1 MAKVKDGFVLRE
13 VAGQAVVIA
22 VGEASKSFHG
32 MINLNETG
40 RVIWQAVEQG
50 LDVDAIAQKLVQ
62 DYEVDMELAHRDA
75 VSMLEQ
81 MESAGILEK

>member
-1 MAKVKDGFVLRE
+1 MAKIKDGFVLRE

-22 VGEASKSFHG
+22 VGEASKNFHG

-40 RVIWQAVEQG
+40 KVIWQAVEQG
-50 LDVDAIAQKLVQ
+50 IDVDGIAQKLVQ
-62 DYEVDMELAHRDA
+62 EYAVDMELARRDV

-81 MESAGILEK
+81 MESVGILEK

>member
-1 MAKVKDGFVLRE
+1 MAKIKDGFVLRE

-32 MINLNETG
+32 MINLNETS

>member
-1 MAKVKDGFVLRE
+1 MAKIKDGFVLRE

-22 VGEASKSFHG
+22 VGEASKSFHS

-50 LDVDAIAQKLVQ
+50 MDVDAIAQKLVQ
-62 DYEVDMELAHRDA
+62 DYEVDMELAHSDV

>member
-1 MAKVKDGFVLRE
+1 MAKIKDGFVLRE

-22 VGEASKSFHG
+22 VGEASKNFHG

-40 RVIWQAVEQG
+40 KVIWQAVEQG
-50 LDVDAIAQKLVQ
+50 IDVDGIAQKLVQ
-62 DYEVDMELAHRDA
+62 EYAVDMELARRDV

-81 MESAGILEK
+81 MESVGILDK

>member
-1 MAKVKDGFVLRE
+1 MAKIKDGFVLRE

-22 VGEASKSFHG
+22 VGEASKNFHG

-40 RVIWQAVEQG
+40 KVIWQAVEQG
-50 LDVDAIAQKLVQ
+50 IDVDGIAQKLVQ
-62 DYEVDMELAHRDA
+62 EYAVDMELACRDV

-81 MESAGILEK
+81 MESVGILEK